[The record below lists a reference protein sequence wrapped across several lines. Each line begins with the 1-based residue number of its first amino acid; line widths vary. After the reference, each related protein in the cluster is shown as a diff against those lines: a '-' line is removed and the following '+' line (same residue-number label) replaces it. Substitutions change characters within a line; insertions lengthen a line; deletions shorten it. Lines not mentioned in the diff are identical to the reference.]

1 MFSLDRIRGACMIG
15 VIRGEPLKKAETVAT
30 GPFEPDPDYAG
41 GGTEMMLFL
50 SELCLDLLCEA
61 GRV

>member
-1 MFSLDRIRGACMIG
+1 MIG